1 MSRTRALQWHD
12 HGTMKWKFFLSACIL
27 VGGLLIKF
35 GAPLSAVIGGI
46 ALAAIMTWKQS
57 RGPWSGPR
65 AGR

>member
-1 MSRTRALQWHD
+1 VSRTRELQWHD
-12 HGTMKWKFFLSACIL
+12 LSTMKWKFFLSASIL

-35 GAPLSAVIGGI
+35 GVPLSAVIGGI

>member
-1 MSRTRALQWHD
+1 VSRARALQWHD
-12 HGTMKWKFFLSACIL
+12 HTGMKWKFFLGSSIL

-35 GAPLSAVIGGI
+35 GVPLSAVVAGI
-46 ALAAIMTWKQS
+46 ALAALMTWKQS